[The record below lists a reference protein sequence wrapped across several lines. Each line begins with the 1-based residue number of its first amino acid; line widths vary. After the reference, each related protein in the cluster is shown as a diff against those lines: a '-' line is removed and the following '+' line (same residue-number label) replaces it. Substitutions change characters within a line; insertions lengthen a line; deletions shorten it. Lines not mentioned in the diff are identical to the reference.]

1 MARRP
6 RHVLVAL
13 LALTTIVPVL
23 AVGSP
28 GPAEGQTILPTDA
41 RFVLGVRAGVQA
53 FNYQE
58 HIGNTDSDYDSVGPA
73 IGVTGSLKLI
83 DRLRL
88 NVDYLGSYIQEDTE
102 TWDNIGTVAG
112 FTVNQQ
118 NEMDVSFHVFDV
130 DVSYSLVK
138 TPQVEWA
145 VALGW
150 HSYAEDFTRSNF
162 RFLVSTL
169 TLFSAIGPVS
179 EDVRGQGVKI
189 GTTLGVRATPNL
201 LIGGG
206 FAWYGLYDVEADN
219 SALGTVESDG
229 YALRWRAT
237 VDYAI
242 NAMVTVG
249 LGYEGHYISV
259 EQGQSAIAILPR
271 NETMAHTFTAAVGL
285 RF

>member
-1 MARRP
+1 MALRT
-6 RHVLVAL
+6 RHVLLAL
-13 LALTTIVPVL
+13 LASTTL
-23 AVGSP
+23 AVAPSG
-28 GPAEGQTILPTDA
+28 GADAQTILPTDA
-41 RFVLGVRAGVQA
+41 RFVLGVRAGIQA

-102 TWDNIGTVAG
+102 TWNNIGTFAG

-118 NEMDVSFHVFDV
+118 NDMDVSFHVFDV

-150 HSYAEDFTRSNF
+150 HYYAEDFTRRNF

-169 TLFSAIGPVS
+169 TLFSPIGPVS

-189 GTTLGVRATPNL
+189 GTTVGFRPTPNL

-206 FAWYGLYDVEADN
+206 LAWYGLYDVEADN
-219 SALGTVESDG
+219 SVLGTVESDG

-249 LGYEGHYISV
+249 LGYEGHYISI

-271 NETMAHTFTAAVGL
+271 NETMAHTFTAAVRL